1 MKNKRIAG
9 IGSMVLL
16 ILLLCGC
23 SRKGTYVEA
32 EADIADRF
40 PIQAEPA
47 GDNPQL
53 AESEGAYAILHTT
66 AGDITILLYPKQA
79 PKAVENFITLAKE
92 GYYDG
97 TLFHYAKRGEL
108 TQTGKPGKEE
118 EEERSIYDGPFVDEF
133 HDGLHHFPGAVG
145 MAGDGMNQNLS
156 QFYLLVQNTLPKE
169 EEVLLANFYM
179 NELIRIKAE
188 ELNERNRR
196 ESLSEEDIKQFETDL
211 NEKIQAIATEGV
223 PEAYQEKYRPAI
235 DQYQNTG
242 GAWSLDYKYTVFG
255 QITEGLNVAEA
266 ITGVKVEAATRKP
279 KKDVVIE
286 SIEILE

>member
-1 MKNKRIAG
+1 MKSKLKMG
-9 IGSMVLL
+9 IRMIVILA
-16 ILLLCGC
+16 LLLCGC
-23 SRKGTYVEA
+23 SQKGTYVEA
-32 EADIADRF
+32 ETDIADRF
-40 PIQAEPA
+40 PIQAEA
-47 GDNPQL
+47 VGENPQL
-53 AESEGAYAILHTT
+53 TESDGPYAILHTT

-118 EEERSIYDGPFVDEF
+118 ERSIYDGSFADEF
-133 HDGLHHFPGAVG
+133 HDGLHHFPGTVG
-145 MAGDGMNQNLS
+145 MAGNGMNQNLS
-156 QFYLLVQNTLPKE
+156 QFYLLVQNTLPEE
-169 EEVLLANFYM
+169 EEVLFANFYM
-179 NELIRIKAE
+179 NELIRSKAE
-188 ELNERNRR
+188 ELNEKNRR
-196 ESLSEEDIKQFETDL
+196 ESLLEEDIETFEKDL
-211 NEKIQAIATEGV
+211 NEEIQAIATEGV
-223 PEAYQEKYRPAI
+223 PDAYQEKYRPAI
-235 DQYQNTG
+235 EQYQSIG

-266 ITGVKVEAATRKP
+266 ITSVKVDASTRKP

>member
-1 MKNKRIAG
+1 MKSKQVTA
-9 IGSMVLL
+9 VCVFALL
-16 ILLLCGC
+16 LSVLCGC
-23 SRKGTYVEA
+23 SQKGNYVEA
-32 EADIADRF
+32 EADIADSF
-40 PIQAEPA
+40 PIRAEKA
-47 GDNPQL
+47 GENPQL
-53 AESEGAYAILHTT
+53 IKSDGPYAVLHTT

-118 EEERSIYDGPFVDEF
+118 EEERSIYDGLFADEF
-133 HDGLHHFPGAVG
+133 HDGLHHFPGAVS
-145 MAGDGMNQNLS
+145 MAGAGMNQNLS
-156 QFYLLVQNTLPKE
+156 QFYLLVQNTLPEK

-179 NELIRIKAE
+179 NELMRSKAD

-196 ESLSEEDIKQFETDL
+196 ESLSEEDIKTFETDL
-211 NEKIQAIATEGV
+211 NEKIQAIGTDGV
-223 PEAYQEKYRPAI
+223 PDAYREKYRPVVE
-235 DQYQNTG
+235 QYQNMG

-255 QITEGLNVAEA
+255 QITDGLNVAEA
-266 ITGVKVEAATRKP
+266 ITNVKVEASTRQP

>member
-1 MKNKRIAG
+1 MKNKSKMGIWMIA
-9 IGSMVLL
+9 LL
-16 ILLLCGC
+16 VVSICGC
-23 SRKGTYVEA
+23 SQKGTYVEA
-32 EADIADRF
+32 EADIADSF
-40 PIQAEPA
+40 PIQAEAA
-47 GDNPQL
+47 GENPQL
-53 AESEGAYAILHTT
+53 AESEGPYAILHTT

-97 TLFHYAKRGEL
+97 TLFHYAKRREL
-108 TQTGKPGKEE
+108 TQTGAPKIPE
-118 EEERSIYDGPFVDEF
+118 EEERSIYDGPFADEF

-145 MAGDGMNQNLS
+145 MAGSGMNQNLS
-156 QFYLLVQNTLPKE
+156 QFYLLVQNTLPEE

-179 NELIRIKAE
+179 NELMRNKAD
-188 ELNERNRR
+188 ELNERNQK
-196 ESLSEEDIKQFETDL
+196 ESLSEEDIETFETEL
-211 NEKIQAIATEGV
+211 NKEIQAIATEGV

-235 DQYQNTG
+235 EQYQNIG
-242 GAWSLDYKYTVFG
+242 GAWSLDYKYTIFG

-266 ITGVKVEAATRKP
+266 ITSVKVDASTRKP